1 MFRRPRFYPISS
13 HCRTSDKESEDICF
27 SICHCPL
34 CWSITKCWHAYSIPT
49 LTNWKGGYSTKE
61 CIKWSTSILPW
72 SRVINMNRPNMEF
85 PEFPSEKSRSK
96 AGAWVRKGLVLSD
109 RKRKLS
115 IQIQIQYKRTI
126 QVWSWLLDFLSGANW
141 KGRSWQ
147 KISWQAAAPPPFFL
161 PPILTHWYTWCKSAL
176 AVVVHL
182 VHIGTP
188 LTKATL
194 TSTSLQ
200 NCYSDTLIQLVPT
213 PNQRELLIDCSA

>member
-1 MFRRPRFYPISS
+1 
-13 HCRTSDKESEDICF
+13 
-27 SICHCPL
+27 
-34 CWSITKCWHAYSIPT
+34 
-49 LTNWKGGYSTKE
+49 
-61 CIKWSTSILPW
+61 
-72 SRVINMNRPNMEF
+72 MNRPNMEF

-115 IQIQIQYKRTI
+115 IQLQIQYKYRSTAHRFSLRCQLKGEI
-126 QVWSWLLDFLSGANW
+126 LTENILTGCCTSPFL
-141 KGRSWQ
+141 
-147 KISWQAAAPPPFFL
+147 P

-188 LTKATL
+188 LTKAAL

-213 PNQRELLIDCSA
+213 PNQRELLIDYSA